1 MLSRFDNIRL
11 SNARVLGSR
20 RPSNRRPYQTA
31 GSGQGRTDATSDGE
45 ATLAISSQQPGRDL
59 KSSPSNG
66 QGFRELRGPNVS
78 QPTRPVLCGKDVQPI
93 EGKSAASSD
102 SDSQASEDSIEE
114 ILCDPIP
121 ENEAKGRV
129 GCKVLVIR

>member
-1 MLSRFDNIRL
+1 MTHS
-11 SNARVLGSR
+11 SVLK
-20 RPSNRRPYQTA
+20 
-31 GSGQGRTDATSDGE
+31 SGRYHQVAFLR
-45 ATLAISSQQPGRDL
+45 
-59 KSSPSNG
+59 SSPSNG